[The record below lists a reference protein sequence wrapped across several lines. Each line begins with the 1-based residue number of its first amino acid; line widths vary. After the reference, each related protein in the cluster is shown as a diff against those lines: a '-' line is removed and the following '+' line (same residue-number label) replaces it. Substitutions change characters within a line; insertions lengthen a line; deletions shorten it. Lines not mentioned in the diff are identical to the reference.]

1 MTNKK
6 RMQTRSILNRV
17 EKPSRYVG
25 GEWNH
30 IDKSESFNQLS
41 AEEGLHIAFCF
52 PDLYEIAMSNL
63 ALQILYQAINARDK
77 MFCERAFMPA
87 PDIRAIMQD
96 ENIPLESIESGT
108 ALSEFDVLA
117 FSLHYELSYTAVLDM
132 LSLSGIPF
140 YSEDRDNSHPLIIA
154 GGPISCNLEPMADF
168 FDLIQLGE
176 GERLLPDLLELY
188 RQYKSGKETRE
199 AFLRAAAQIEGVY
212 VPGFYEAV
220 YDEKGFSGLKV
231 LEPSAPAVIKRHLEA
246 DLDEIIYPT
255 EPMVPS
261 MEVVHDRAVL
271 ELFRGCSRGCRF
283 CQAGYFY
290 RPVRERSLPTLLE
303 YSEKLLSSTGADE
316 LGLLSLSSSDYS
328 RRDQLMPAL
337 IERTAGCHVNLSLPS
352 LRLDSFDFNLMEE
365 ISATR
370 KAGLTFAPEAGTQ
383 RLRDVIN
390 KNITEEDLLQAAD
403 VAFRGGWSNIKLYF
417 MLGLPTETEE
427 DVRGI
432 ADLCRKV
439 LQVWTNIPHEQRPRQ
454 ARITAAISFFIPKAW
469 TPFQWV
475 GQISPVQMKEKV
487 QLLTELLR
495 DRRISLQWHDYESS
509 RIEGVLA
516 RGDRRLA
523 PVIEKVWQQGSFL
536 DAWHE
541 HFSVERW
548 DKALDACGL
557 SSELF
562 TGEWDTD
569 VLLPWDHMD
578 IRVNKRFLLREL
590 KLAQAG
596 RTTNS
601 CMDLCSHCGLQ
612 GEQCGI
618 CVQWQKKAAD
628 KHTTADPVPAYTSA
642 ALADAEPVD
651 QVGNSEPAPV
661 YTVRLFYE
669 RTGAPVY
676 LAHLDM
682 MRLFERALARADW
695 PLAWSELA
703 YNPRPQLVF
712 ALPVGCGIETRYEP
726 FELELTE
733 KIDLDTAV
741 SRLNACLPDGLSIK
755 DASYVEA
762 GRKQSIMALVEKAD
776 YEFIG
781 DGIGAAYA
789 SVFSGG
795 PVMFTKKRKGKTRQ
809 IDLAAQ
815 LVETKSISAD
825 QVRLISVAGSQD
837 NMRPDNILQALQERG
852 VLTEAAAN
860 SAEVIRHA
868 VYLSDEKA

>member
-1 MTNKK
+1 
-6 RMQTRSILNRV
+6 MQTRAILNRV
-17 EKPSRYVG
+17 EKPGRYVG

-30 IDKSESFNQLS
+30 IDKSESFNKLS
-41 AEEGLHIAFCF
+41 AEEGLHTAFCF

-63 ALQILYQAINARDK
+63 ALQILYQAINAQEN

-87 PDIRAIMQD
+87 PDMRAIMRS
-96 ENIPLESIESGT
+96 ENILLESIETGT

-117 FSLHYELSYTAVLDM
+117 FSLHYELSYSAVLEM

-140 YSEDRDNSHPLIIA
+140 YSKERDDSHPLIIA
-154 GGPISCNLEPMADF
+154 GGPISCNLEPMAEF

-176 GERLLPDLLELY
+176 GERILPELLELY
-188 RQYKSGKETRE
+188 REYKGRQETRE
-199 AFLRAAAQIEGVY
+199 AFLRAATRIEGVY

-220 YDEKGFSGLKV
+220 YDEQGFSGLKV
-231 LEPSAPAVIKRHLEA
+231 LESSAPPVIKRHLEA
-246 DLDEIIYPT
+246 DLDEIIYPVA
-255 EPMVPS
+255 PMVPS

-328 RRDQLMPAL
+328 QRDELMPAL
-337 IERTAGCHVNLSLPS
+337 IDRAAGCHVNLSLPS
-352 LRLDSFDFNLMEE
+352 LRLDSFDFNLMEQ
-365 ISATR
+365 ISGTR

-403 VAFRGGWSNIKLYF
+403 VAFRGGWNNIKLYF

-439 LQVWTNIPHEQRPRQ
+439 LNVWTKIPHEERPRQ
-454 ARITAAISFFIPKAW
+454 VKISAAISFFIPKAW
-469 TPFQWV
+469 TPFQWA
-475 GQISPVQMKEKV
+475 GQISPAQMKEKV

-523 PVIEKVWQQGSFL
+523 PVIEKVWQKGSFL

-548 DKALDACGL
+548 DMALDECGL
-557 SSELF
+557 SSELY
-562 TGEWDTD
+562 TRELATD
-569 VLLPWDHMD
+569 QALAWDHMD
-578 IRVNKRFLLREL
+578 IRVNKAFLLREF
-590 KLAQAG
+590 KLAQKG
-596 RTTNS
+596 KTTGS

-618 CVQWQKKAAD
+618 CLQWQNKAAD
-628 KHTTADPVPAYTSA
+628 KLDTADRASADTFADAADEKITNTAESSEPVPAYK
-642 ALADAEPVD
+642 
-651 QVGNSEPAPV
+651 
-661 YTVRLFYE
+661 VRLFYE
-669 RTGAPVY
+669 RTGAAVY

-682 MRLFERALARADW
+682 MRLFERALARAGW

-703 YNPRPQLVF
+703 YNPRPKLVF
-712 ALPVGCGIETRYEP
+712 ALPVACGIETRYEP

-733 KIDLDTAV
+733 KIDLDSAV
-741 SRLNACLPDGLSIK
+741 SRLNSSLPDGLSIK
-755 DASYVEA
+755 GASFIET
-762 GRKQSIMALVEKAD
+762 GGKKSIMSLVEKAD

-781 DGIGAAYA
+781 KGIGAAYA
-789 SVFSGG
+789 TVFSGE
-795 PVMFTKKRKGKTRQ
+795 PVMFSKERKGKTRE

-815 LVETKSISAD
+815 ILETKSLSAD
-825 QVRLISVAGSQD
+825 QLRLISVAGSQD
-837 NMRPDNILQALQERG
+837 NLRPQNILQVLQERG
-852 VLTEAAAN
+852 ALTEEAAN
-860 SAEVIRHA
+860 SVELIRHA
-868 VYLSDEKA
+868 VYLSDECA